1 MHLIVIII
9 TILINCSSDEISV
22 SYANIEGIQSEIN
35 HVLKSAVQEF
45 KCQAKGII
53 YIFGISGAAGTDVDV
68 NNIHSTFKTEFKFA
82 TFRRENLTCSNLAT
96 HIKAAATF
104 DYPVKCKNKAFYF
117 AGHGGIDQNQQ
128 PYFNAVSETNEVISV
143 QRHILTFFRNTNYK
157 PSDSFMFFF
166 DCCLSS
172 GQKTTQ
178 DKKPFAFEIPLR
190 CLVAFATSPG
200 LTSSGTSKEG
210 GQFTKVLCENLKK
223 SHKAQTLTSIL
234 DITHKTVMEHSEMAQ
249 PPQYSSCV
257 GPIYLRGDVAVI
269 LNTCMYM

>member
-1 MHLIVIII
+1 MLLLI
-9 TILINCSSDEISV
+9 INYSSDEITV
-22 SYANIEGIQSEIN
+22 SDANIKDIQSEIA
-35 HVLKSAVQEF
+35 HVLQSAVHEF
-45 KCQAKGII
+45 KCQPKGII
-53 YIFGISGAAGTDVDV
+53 YIFGIAGAAGADVDV

-104 DYPVKCKNKAFYF
+104 DYPVSCKNKAFYF

-128 PYFNAVSETNEVISV
+128 PYFNAISESNEVISV
-143 QRHILTFFRNTNYK
+143 QRDILTFFRNTNYK

-172 GQKTTQ
+172 GRKTTQ
-178 DKKPFAFEIPLR
+178 DRKPFALEIPLR

-200 LTSSGTSKEG
+200 LTSSGTTKEE
-210 GQFTKVLCENLKK
+210 GQYTKVLCENLKK
-223 SHKAQTLTSIL
+223 SRKDQTLTSIL
-234 DITHKTVMEHSEMAQ
+234 DQTHKSVMEHSERAQ

-257 GPIYLRGDVAVI
+257 GPIYLRGNSEYIYII
-269 LNTCMYM
+269 L